1 MNTKKIFWVNNHLIV
16 LVFDISSN
24 GYNII
29 VKCGNSY
36 YYYYYYKTE
45 TFETP
50 TIFHVSTILK
60 KKKTFLKPG
69 IIKMKKKKNT
79 QKFQLKKIAKSLK
92 LENFLLPKT
101 KTR

>member
-1 MNTKKIFWVNNHLIV
+1 MATILLSSVEILI
-16 LVFDISSN
+16 
-24 GYNII
+24 II
-29 VKCGNSY
+29 IIIII
-36 YYYYYYKTE
+36 YKTE

-60 KKKTFLKPG
+60 KKKTFLKPS

>member
-1 MNTKKIFWVNNHLIV
+1 MATILLSSVEILI
-16 LVFDISSN
+16 
-24 GYNII
+24 II
-29 VKCGNSY
+29 IIIIIII
-36 YYYYYYKTE
+36 YKTE

-69 IIKMKKKKNT
+69 IIKNKKKKKNT